1 MPITYRID
9 PARRLVEATMSG
21 ATSAEEILA
30 YEQRLF
36 ADPAYRPEYDTLTD
50 MRERT
55 TIPSAAD
62 LQEIVNRKAA
72 RMETLI
78 GTHRAIVASRDAP
91 FGMMRMFEAMTGGDQ
106 SPFRVF
112 RTMEE
117 ARNWL
122 GLKER

>member
-1 MPITYRID
+1 
-9 PARRLVEATMSG
+9 VEATMSG

-117 ARNWL
+117 AQNWL